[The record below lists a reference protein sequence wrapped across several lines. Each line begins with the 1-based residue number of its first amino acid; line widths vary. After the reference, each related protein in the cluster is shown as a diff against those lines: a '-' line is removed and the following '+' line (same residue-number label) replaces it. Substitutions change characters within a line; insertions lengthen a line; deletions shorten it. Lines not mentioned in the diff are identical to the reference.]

1 MDKVVAPFTP
11 DQVASLNAY
20 QVAGVMHPFTCGG
33 GHSPR
38 GPVPGCSGIRLIA
51 AEGGWRCASDTCDY
65 RQDWAHSFMA
75 DWSWRGLAIRTV
87 EPDEVLAAEFE
98 AHAAESL
105 EIANETFD
113 AVVQDWPKE

>member
-1 MDKVVAPFTP
+1 MDKVVAPFTL

-33 GHSPR
+33 HTHGH
-38 GPVPGCSGIRLIA
+38 GGIRLIA
-51 AEGGWRCASDTCDY
+51 AEDGWRCASDDCNY

-75 DWSWRGLAIRTV
+75 DWSWRGLAISTV

-113 AVVQDWPKE
+113 AVVEAWPKE

>member
-1 MDKVVAPFTP
+1 VDKVEAPFTP

-33 GHSPR
+33 GHTN
-38 GPVPGCSGIRLIA
+38 GCGEVRLIA
-51 AEGGWRCASDTCDY
+51 AEDGWRCASDTCDY
-65 RQDWAHSFMA
+65 RQGWAHAFMA

-87 EPDEVLAAEFE
+87 ETDETLAAEFE
-98 AHAAESL
+98 THAAESL

-113 AVVQDWPKE
+113 AVVQSWPKE